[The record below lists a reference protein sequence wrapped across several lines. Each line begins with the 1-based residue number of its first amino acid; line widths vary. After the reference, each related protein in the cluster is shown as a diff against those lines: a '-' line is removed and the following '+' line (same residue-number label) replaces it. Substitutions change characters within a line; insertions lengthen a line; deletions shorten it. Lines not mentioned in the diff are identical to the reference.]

1 MLKNVCHVW
10 RRLLTRRANDL
21 VGFSTR
27 FSLPHKRH
35 NILGIYT
42 AIFVNIYRYFGVHF
56 GNTYRQFWGMSG
68 EYIYRYIWEYIP
80 LFCGIFWEYI
90 LTRIL
95 LYYAPLKF
103 GGNQPI
109 HFEE

>member
-1 MLKNVCHVW
+1 MLQNVCHVW

-21 VGFSTR
+21 VGFSNR
-27 FSLPHKRH
+27 FSLPHRRH
-35 NILGIYT
+35 DILGIYT
-42 AIFVNIYRYFGVHF
+42 AIFVNIYRYFGVYV
-56 GNTYRQFWGMSG
+56 GNIYRQFWS
-68 EYIYRYIWEYIP
+68 IFWEYIP

-103 GGNQPI
+103 GRNQPI